1 MTAKITEIGVG
12 SVRIRDSF
20 WSKYQ
25 ALVREKALPYQWEA
39 LNDRVPGAEPSH
51 AIKNLRIA
59 AGREE
64 GEFYGFVFQDSD
76 LGKWLETLSYSLMA
90 HPDPGLEGEADE
102 VIDLLESA
110 QAPDGY
116 LNSYFTV
123 KEPGKRFTN
132 LQEAHELYCAGHL
145 IEAAVAYFRATG
157 KRKLL
162 SIACR
167 FADLIDRSLGPE
179 PEKLRGYCGHP
190 EIELALVKLFEATG
204 EERYLALSRYFI
216 DERGREPY
224 YFDLEREK
232 RGGSHVLPE
241 FSMFDRKYLQAQ
253 VPVRKQ
259 ETAEGHAVRVTYL
272 YSAVADVARLTGDK
286 ELRAVAER
294 IWDNIT
300 TKRMYV
306 TGGIGST
313 SHGEAFTCDYDL
325 PNDSMYAETCA
336 SVGMALFAHRM
347 LMFEADRRYADVLE
361 LELYNGALSG
371 ISLDGMRYFYVNP
384 LEVWPA
390 ACVGNPALRHVKP
403 ERQPWYACACCPPNI
418 SRLILSLGQYIYTV
432 AGDCVDIHLYVGN
445 EARIA
450 LGGGELILTQRT
462 DYPYEGR
469 VVIAV
474 GIDKPRAFALKLR
487 IPGWCGKY
495 SCAVN
500 GEALPETDLGKGYL
514 RIERTWS
521 EGDRV
526 ELDLDMPVTLLRSN
540 PKVRD
545 NGGRTAIKRGPLVY
559 CIEEIDNGKNLH
571 AISIA
576 SDPQWHTSRDAE
588 LLGGTVAIQGRA
600 FRSDDAS
607 WDDRQ
612 LYAAREIGEIP
623 IELRAIPYS
632 LWCNRSPGEMA
643 VWIRNRRSYEGDPRP

>member
-204 EERYLALSRYFI
+204 EERYLAMSRYFI

-224 YFDLEREK
+224 TSISNAR
-232 RGGSHVLPE
+232 
-241 FSMFDRKYLQAQ
+241 
-253 VPVRKQ
+253 
-259 ETAEGHAVRVTYL
+259 
-272 YSAVADVARLTGDK
+272 SA
-286 ELRAVAER
+286 
-294 IWDNIT
+294 
-300 TKRMYV
+300 
-306 TGGIGST
+306 
-313 SHGEAFTCDYDL
+313 
-325 PNDSMYAETCA
+325 
-336 SVGMALFAHRM
+336 
-347 LMFEADRRYADVLE
+347 
-361 LELYNGALSG
+361 
-371 ISLDGMRYFYVNP
+371 
-384 LEVWPA
+384 
-390 ACVGNPALRHVKP
+390 
-403 ERQPWYACACCPPNI
+403 RQPCA
-418 SRLILSLGQYIYTV
+418 
-432 AGDCVDIHLYVGN
+432 
-445 EARIA
+445 ARI
-450 LGGGELILTQRT
+450 
-462 DYPYEGR
+462 
-469 VVIAV
+469 
-474 GIDKPRAFALKLR
+474 FH
-487 IPGWCGKY
+487 
-495 SCAVN
+495 
-500 GEALPETDLGKGYL
+500 
-514 RIERTWS
+514 
-521 EGDRV
+521 
-526 ELDLDMPVTLLRSN
+526 
-540 PKVRD
+540 VR
-545 NGGRTAIKRGPLVY
+545 
-559 CIEEIDNGKNLH
+559 
-571 AISIA
+571 
-576 SDPQWHTSRDAE
+576 
-588 LLGGTVAIQGRA
+588 
-600 FRSDDAS
+600 
-607 WDDRQ
+607 
-612 LYAAREIGEIP
+612 
-623 IELRAIPYS
+623 
-632 LWCNRSPGEMA
+632 
-643 VWIRNRRSYEGDPRP
+643 